1 MNPIVS
7 TLWSIVPALPNPSP
21 EQPPGTE
28 GVVTILNWISWIVMV
43 GGIAGCLISA
53 GYLAFAAW
61 TGREI
66 NGFKGLVLAII
77 ACILAAGVGGI
88 MQIFI

>member
-1 MNPIVS
+1 MSKII
-7 TLWSIVPALPNPSP
+7 TAYWAIVPALPNPSP

-28 GVVTILNWISWIVMV
+28 GLVTILNWISWIVMV
-43 GGIAGCLISA
+43 GGIAGFLISA
-53 GYLAFAAW
+53 GYLAFSAW

>member
-1 MNPIVS
+1 MS
-7 TLWSIVPALPNPSP
+7 TLLATLATYVVALPNPSP

-28 GVVTILNWISWIVMV
+28 GFITVLNWVSWIMII
-43 GGIAGCLISA
+43 GAIAGFIISA

-61 TGREI
+61 SGRETH
-66 NGFKGLVLAII
+66 GFKGIVLAII
-77 ACILAAGVGGI
+77 AAILVGAAGGI